1 MKIYAT
7 ESGNDVKYPLEHC
20 FSRLVWYS
28 NVCLGKI
35 KIALEFFCR
44 IWCLYCVAKTPFGVC
59 YNIHKSGFIGVIYRP
74 VTHVNKLLYYCV
86 L

>member
-20 FSRLVWYS
+20 FSRLVWDS

-44 IWCLYCVAKTPFGVC
+44 IWCLYCVAKTPLESVIT
-59 YNIHKSGFIGVIYRP
+59 YEVWIYRCY
-74 VTHVNKLLYYCV
+74 L
-86 L
+86 